1 MLDLISFVFGVCVS
15 TCISLSWGGLWVFKL
30 EPFGRPNR
38 VSVEW
43 FGEACLGWILVW
55 FLEVSW
61 FRLKFTVQEN
71 WMAMTRW
78 RGLR

>member
-1 MLDLISFVFGVCVS
+1 MLALFCFVFGVCVS
-15 TCISLSWGGLWVFKL
+15 TCFFYCLGVGLGVY
-30 EPFGRPNR
+30 FGAVWPINR
-38 VSVEW
+38 TSVEG
-43 FGEACLGWILVW
+43 FGEAGLGSILAW

-61 FRLKFTVQEN
+61 ILLKFIVREN